1 MTISIITVTYNSAKT
16 LKDTLESILRQT
28 YQDIEL
34 IVVDGLSS
42 DNTLSMIKEY
52 QKVFGEKM
60 QII

>member
-34 IVVDGLSS
+34 IVVD
-42 DNTLSMIKEY
+42 
-52 QKVFGEKM
+52 
-60 QII
+60 